1 MGKKSAVKKQ
11 KPTNKGQKFK
21 TKGENMKKIQRI
33 ILAFM
38 LGIVPIQS
46 ALADSKADALFN
58 AAQNGKLEQVKTLIE
73 KEGVDINA
81 RESEIGA
88 TALIGASFKGHLEVV
103 QYLIN
108 KGADINAKADIDG
121 RTALMVASMEGHLAV
136 VKALVEGKKGLL
148 SMFSK
153 GADINAKDNN
163 NGVTALMEASS
174 EGHLEVVK
182 YLINK
187 GADINAKDSKLG
199 GTALIGASTQG
210 HLEVVKYLIN
220 KGADINTKVKYEENG
235 LKMDGITALI
245 WASMR
250 GHLEVV
256 KYLVNK
262 GANIN
267 AVATMQEKGDSYSI
281 TALDFAQTNAIEEV
295 LKNAGAKTAKEIQ
308 K

>member
-1 MGKKSAVKKQ
+1 
-11 KPTNKGQKFK
+11 
-21 TKGENMKKIQRI
+21 MKKIQRI

-38 LGIVPIQS
+38 LGIVPLQS
-46 ALADSKADALFN
+46 ALADSKADTLVNVAL
-58 AAQNGKLEQVKTLIE
+58 NGKLEQVKTLIE

-81 RESEIGA
+81 KESETGA
-88 TALIGASFKGHLEVV
+88 TALMGASGYGELEVV

-108 KGADINAKADIDG
+108 KGADINAKNDNG
-121 RTALMVASMEGHLAV
+121 GTALMVASMEGHLAV
-136 VKALVEGKKGLL
+136 VKALVEGKNGLL

-163 NGVTALMEASS
+163 NGVTALMEASMY
-174 EGHLEVVK
+174 GHLEVVK

-295 LKNAGAKTAKEIQ
+295 LKNAGAKTAKEI
-308 K
+308 KK